1 MPEATLSSKYQVTL
15 PMDVVRALGLKGGE
29 KLIVHL
35 SGDHVV
41 IMPKPENWA
50 DYWMGRLKGV
60 YGDTKEEVDQY
71 LAEVRYGGAI
81 GSTALEDILATKGT
95 AWLVLHTIVR
105 GGNAVSGEDLHVAV
119 VTKWKVGDAE
129 INHALN
135 QLVKLGAVRAVTD
148 VTRKGSGAVYRSTE
162 LGRHLA
168 EIYPQSHD

>member
-35 SGDHVV
+35 SGDHLV

-71 LAEVRYGGAI
+71 LAEVRHGGFI
-81 GSTALEDILATKGT
+81 GSTTLENLLATRGT
-95 AWLVLHTIVR
+95 AWRVLHTIIR
-105 GGNAVSGEDLHVAV
+105 NGNALRDGDLRKAV
-119 VTKWKVGDAE
+119 PKIPDQKLNEALDA
-129 INHALN
+129 L
-135 QLVKLGAVRAVTD
+135 KTLGAVEEVPHELKRGV
-148 VTRKGSGAVYRSTE
+148 GGLYRSTE
-162 LGRHLA
+162 VGRHFA
-168 EIYPQSHD
+168 EIYPENRD